1 MKKQNIVVPTEETK
15 TDIMPDMTDI
25 NEVRKAFIAG
35 EILNR
40 KY

>member
-1 MKKQNIVVPTEETK
+1 MEETK
-15 TDIMPDMTDI
+15 TDILPDLTDI
-25 NEVRKAFIAG
+25 NEARKAFIAG